1 MLFATV
7 LMTVALAFGSGW
19 AADSVEAQMAT
30 LEPVVTAY
38 GELALQLTWNCF
50 GPELRAGKGWITL
63 GEVARVPATIER
75 TGTLGALV
83 RSDHPFLVREI
94 GEAICPLFCG
104 GEGALVLKVRDLYCH
119 EVRWEAAPKQIT
131 VVENDLLDDVRAAIC
146 GESTWDTIPG
156 GTPIQDIDSFLAT
169 CPPAG
174 ELAILE
180 RDFPI
185 LFQPPR
191 RTRDPVYSCSEP
203 PASMRE
209 LNDQLAIYQA
219 LRVIRHMRL
228 SAPLPWTSLHPY
240 DWLKSKIEAIVV
252 SYTASY
258 SHCCIRVLPP
268 GRTAPAIAIVL
279 QKADQELL
287 RYRTVWRDPRS
298 GVGLAHLI
306 LLIFHEARHVDL
318 PHDCGDKDSTLS
330 YMGAW
335 GVQYTLAKML
345 SEGTIDVGLSPAYR
359 ENMAACAQ
367 ELLATRFCEGK

>member
-1 MLFATV
+1 MVLAALLAALLLAT
-7 LMTVALAFGSGW
+7 GPGW
-19 AADSVEAQMAT
+19 AADSVEAQVVT

-38 GELALQLTWNCF
+38 GELGLQLTWNCF

-75 TGTLGALV
+75 TGTLWTLV
-83 RSDHPFLVREI
+83 RSDHPFLVQEI
-94 GEAICPLFCG
+94 GEAIRPLFCG
-104 GEGALVLKVRDLYCH
+104 GEGALALKARDLYCH

-131 VVENDLLDDVRAAIC
+131 VVENDLLDDVRAAVC
-146 GESTWDTIPG
+146 GERTWDTTPG

-169 CPPAG
+169 CPPAE

-180 RDFPI
+180 QDFPI

-240 DWLKSKIEAIVV
+240 DWLKSKIGAIVV

-268 GRTAPAIAIVL
+268 GRTEPAIAIVL

-359 ENMAACAQ
+359 EDMAFHSQ

>member
-7 LMTVALAFGSGW
+7 LMTAALAFGSAW
-19 AADSVEAQMAT
+19 AADSPEAQVVT
-30 LEPVVTAY
+30 LEPMVTAY
-38 GELALQLTWNCF
+38 GELGLQLTWNCL

-63 GEVARVPATIER
+63 GEVVRVPATIER

-83 RSDHPFLVREI
+83 RSDHPFLVREL
-94 GEAICPLFCG
+94 GEAIRPLFCG
-104 GEGALVLKVRDLYCH
+104 GEVSPRAEGAGPLCH

-131 VVENDLLDDVRAAIC
+131 VVENELLDDVRAAVC

-156 GTPIQDIDSFLAT
+156 GTPIQDIDGFLAT
-169 CPPAG
+169 CPPAE

-191 RTRDPVYSCSEP
+191 RTRDPVYSCAEP

-209 LNDQLAIYQA
+209 LSDQLAIYQA

-240 DWLKSKIEAIVV
+240 DWLKSKIGAIVV
-252 SYTASY
+252 SHTAKY
-258 SHCCIRVLPP
+258 SHCCIRVLPL
-268 GRTAPAIAIVL
+268 GRTEPAIAIVL
-279 QKADQELL
+279 QKAAQELL

-359 ENMAACAQ
+359 EDMAFHAQ